1 MSVKVNK
8 NIRSGN
14 KDVDSYIAELE
25 TELTRKE
32 TSSIHKFIHSA
43 NAVAGVLADDLA
55 CLAKGDLGGC
65 QIIKSDGT
73 DKILD
78 RIMAVIKNMDAF
90 SDLSKIADSLAV
102 EVIEEGIIE
111 SVAITAGANGFED
124 MRKRTLEKLN
134 GGSKK

>member
-14 KDVDSYIAELE
+14 KDIDSYIAELE
-25 TELTRKE
+25 AELTKKE
-32 TSSIHKFIHSA
+32 TSSIHKFIQSA

-65 QIIKSDGT
+65 QIIKSDGN

-90 SDLSKIADSLAV
+90 ADLSKIADSLAV
-102 EVIEEGIIE
+102 EVIEEGVIE
-111 SVAITAGANGFED
+111 AIAITPGANGYED
-124 MRKRTLEKLN
+124 LRKRVQEKVN